1 MDLRDVSKKYLM
13 LNPVNA
19 TSGGEYSSKGG
30 LPLIKFDIS
39 STELPTL
46 IDGSQLRITGKITV
60 NAGDGGAITNT
71 HNHFYD
77 GMCGRFSNLV
87 EMCVISSKRL
97 NQVIERCNNYSRVV
111 PSIIS
116 GLHSANDIHTS
127 LYHEGDHVE
136 TSFLSRHV
144 ISAGSG
150 TPGAGKT
157 FSAPLFCGVLQSGQ
171 DIDISKNGTGG
182 LIIEILLKPDVS
194 CIYGSNAATSND
206 TFVISDLVLTVPSYE
221 LKGASAQN
229 QVSKVNQFSFNSM
242 SSIFQVINS
251 STSVVALTPGLSR
264 VSSIFMNFLNTN
276 EIGNQLYNSCR
287 LGNIGEVRELRFSKN
302 GRLYPIS
309 FRLETDEQN
318 NNNLA
323 TSNIYRA
330 RCMIDRNY
338 LEALN
343 INRYANT
350 DRTSLQ
356 WNGWSSGVVNR
367 GQTAGRD
374 GVEPGTQDGFG
385 ILFDAYGSGEDLSQT
400 VWSFEVE
407 TSGDGATGLDGS
419 AANAQG
425 VYMVF
430 LNKNTLMMSPN
441 GIEIQR

>member
-1 MDLRDVSKKYLM
+1 MDLRDVSKKFLM

-19 TSGGEYSSKGG
+19 TSGGQYSSRGG

-39 STELPTL
+39 SAELPTM
-46 IDGSQLRITGKITV
+46 IDGSQLRISGKITV
-60 NAGDGGAITNT
+60 NDSAGTAITET

-87 EMCVISSKRL
+87 DMVTISSKRL
-97 NQVIERCNNYSRVV
+97 NQVIERVNNYSRIV
-111 PSIIS
+111 PSVVS

-144 ISAGSG
+144 IAAGSG
-150 TPGAGKT
+150 ATGKT

-171 DIDISKNGTGG
+171 DIDLSKNGTGG
-182 LIIEILLKPDVS
+182 LVIEILLKPDVS
-194 CIYGSNAATSND
+194 CIYGSNAAASND

-229 QVSKVNQFSFNSM
+229 QVAKVNEFNFNSM

-276 EIGNQLYNSCR
+276 EIGNQLFNSCR

-318 NNNLA
+318 NNQLA
-323 TSNIYRA
+323 TSNTYRS

-367 GQTAGRD
+367 SQTAGRD
-374 GVEPGTQDGFG
+374 GVEPTTADGFG

-407 TSGDGATGLDGS
+407 TSGDAATGLDGS

-425 VYMVF
+425 VYMIF